1 MSDKTFLAGFFMT
14 IVGIVVMFS
23 ICACLANAYSKTGR
37 APAPEAARNAPQGA
51 DMTPIPVMEM
61 ECVEV
66 KTTGYCHRYI
76 IRRLTSME

>member
-1 MSDKTFLAGFFMT
+1 MKDVEWIAGFIGFAA
-14 IVGIVVMFS
+14 GAVMVFAL
-23 ICACLANAYSKTGR
+23 CVCLVHDFRKAAG
-37 APAPEAARNAPQGA
+37 AAMPETVRSNPQGA